1 MRTARTPLAAHPL
14 APVITLAGAL
24 GTVLFA
30 PAAHATGVAAGTVI
44 QNTATATYTAGST
57 TASVNSNTVSVKV
70 DELINVAVTGL
81 TTTPAAASTTPAVLV
96 YSVTNTGNGNEAFN
110 LTADPNVPGDAF
122 VGVVQSVVVDSNGNG
137 IYDPGV
143 DTVIANGSA
152 GPALAPDA
160 SIKVFVLVGLPGTA
174 TDGQT
179 SNVKLTAA
187 SVTGTGAPG
196 TLLAGKGDGG
206 VDAVIGTSTASQH
219 AQDPLI
225 ASLAQVTL
233 TKSATILDPF
243 GGTTPVPGS
252 VVTYS
257 LVAHV
262 AGSGTATNLHV
273 TDVIPTGTTYQPGT
287 LTLAGTTLTDAVDAD
302 AGSAGAS
309 GVDVALGSIAGG
321 SPDKT
326 VTFKVKIN

>member
-1 MRTARTPLAAHPL
+1 M
-14 APVITLAGAL
+14 
-24 GTVLFA
+24 
-30 PAAHATGVAAGTVI
+30 
-44 QNTATATYTAGST
+44 
-57 TASVNSNTVSVKV
+57 
-70 DELINVAVTGL
+70 
-81 TTTPAAASTTPAVLV
+81 
-96 YSVTNTGNGNEAFN
+96 
-110 LTADPNVPGDAF
+110 
-122 VGVVQSVVVDSNGNG
+122 
-137 IYDPGV
+137 
-143 DTVIANGSA
+143 
-152 GPALAPDA
+152 LAPDA
-160 SIKVFVLVGLPGTA
+160 SIKVFVLAGLPGTA

-233 TKSATILDPF
+233 TKSATVLDPF

-273 TDVIPTGTTYQPGT
+273 TDTVPTGTAYQAGT
-287 LTLAGTTLTDAVDAD
+287 LTLNAAALTDAADAD
-302 AGSAGAS
+302 AGSGGSS
-309 GVDVALGSIAGG
+309 GIDVALGNIAGG

>member
-1 MRTARTPLAAHPL
+1 MNTARTPFAASPL
-14 APVITLAGAL
+14 AIATAL
-24 GTVLFA
+24 GTALIGQQA
-30 PAAHATGVAAGTVI
+30 QAAGVAAGTVI
-44 QNTATATYTAGST
+44 QNTATATYTAGTT

-81 TTTPAAASTTPAVLV
+81 TTTPAAASSAPAVLV

-110 LTADPNVPGDAF
+110 ITADPNVSGNAF
-122 VGVVQSVVVDSNGNG
+122 NATISSVVIDSNGNG
-137 IYDPGV
+137 TYDPGV

-152 GPALAPDA
+152 APSLAPDA
-160 SIKVFVLVGLPGTA
+160 SVKVFVLAALPGSA

-206 VDAVIGTSTASQH
+206 VDAVIGTSTAAQH

-243 GGTTPVPGS
+243 GGTTPVPGA

-262 AGSGTATNLHV
+262 AGSGTANNLHV
-273 TDVIPTGTTYQPGT
+273 TDSFPTGTTYQSGT
-287 LTLAGTTLTDAVDAD
+287 ITLNAAALTDAADTD
-302 AGSAGAS
+302 AGTASAS
-309 GVDVALGSIAGG
+309 GIDVALGNIAGG